1 MKEPA
6 WEKCQYYSW
15 GHCPH
20 HRVID
25 RAYLIPQLLK
35 PSQIQ
40 AARAICGDCH
50 KYFDEKRKYQRTRR
64 PFKIVVINQEP
75 LRRIEGIIVD
85 LSIKGAR
92 VKLDHWT
99 DFDNNEDTQ
108 LQLYIEDKDSD
119 EKKVDIISFF
129 GKIKRLI
136 KETRELAI
144 VFSEHENI
152 RRYADI

>member
-6 WEKCQYYSW
+6 WEKCQYYSR

-40 AARAICGDCH
+40 AARSICGDCD
-50 KYFDEKRKYQRTRR
+50 KYLAEKREYQRIRR

-75 LRRIEGIIVD
+75 IRRSEGVIVD

-92 VKLDHWT
+92 VKLDHWS
-99 DFDNNEDTQ
+99 DFDNNEDTK
-108 LQLYIEDKDSD
+108 LQLYIEDEDSD
-119 EKKVDIISFF
+119 DKKVDIISFD
-129 GKIKRLI
+129 GRVKRLT
-136 KETRELAI
+136 KETRELTI
-144 VFSEHENI
+144 VFSEDENI
-152 RRYADI
+152 ERYVNI